1 MDAIA
6 KSDSLSVEDYLAR
19 ELASEV
25 RHEYLGGVVYAMA
38 GASIEHNIISG
49 NIYSSLRSHLR
60 GKPCDTFMANV
71 KLRLG
76 LFANDD
82 VFYYPDVMVAC
93 DPRDTDKFFK
103 RFPKVLIEVMSEST
117 ERIDRREKRW
127 SYQQIET
134 LEEYVLVAQDRM
146 EVTLFRR
153 ANQWRPE
160 VLTKPDQTLALAS
173 LEFSLPLSGVYEG
186 VKV

>member
-1 MDAIA
+1 MADV
-6 KSDSLSVEDYLAR
+6 K
-19 ELASEV
+19 V
-25 RHEYLGGVVYAMA
+25 RL
-38 GASIEHNIISG
+38 N
-49 NIYSSLRSHLR
+49 L
-60 GKPCDTFMANV
+60 
-71 KLRLG
+71 
-76 LFANDD
+76 ANDD
-82 VFYYPDVMVAC
+82 IFYYPDVMVAC

-103 RFPKVLIEVMSEST
+103 RFPKVLVEVMSEST

-146 EVTLFRR
+146 EVTVFRR
-153 ANQWRPE
+153 ANSWKPE
-160 VLTKPDQTLALAS
+160 VFNKLDQSLSLTS